1 MHRPIMIT
9 SKQLYAVLHD
19 QFGLYAF
26 LNDDVTSVLKMLEH
40 PVPTHC
46 LTRIAAANFWV
57 PIAGA
62 TRHNCDLM
70 IPDSNLDTITT
81 IYVTDLSK
89 WIMFIQSNVD
99 KDKAY
104 AWEIMYNRS
113 VPALRVYPFNKKLRD
128 EAWRVVIT
136 DMIHRHVQDYTNVCY
151 DETVRYLQ
159 QHPVT
164 PNQAFNTPS
173 VMQATQ
179 RVTIVPADWPM
190 KNTTELDKMEE
201 DIMKSF
207 STWATL
213 YGRNTK

>member
-26 LNDDVTSVLKMLEH
+26 LNDDVTSVLKMLEY
-40 PVPTHC
+40 PVPMHC

-57 PIAGA
+57 PIAGV
-62 TRHNCDLM
+62 TRHDCDLL

-128 EAWRVVIT
+128 ESWRVVIT
-136 DMIHRHVQDYTNVCY
+136 DMIHRHVQDYTNVCQ
-151 DETVRYLQ
+151 DETMRYLQ

-164 PNQAFNTPS
+164 IGIKPS
-173 VMQATQ
+173 TNLNAHQVVTQ
-179 RVTIVPADWPM
+179 RTPRFAAQWPPRDPALDELE
-190 KNTTELDKMEE
+190 TE
-201 DIMKSF
+201 IMNQILNSC
-207 STWATL
+207 SDPQT
-213 YGRNTK
+213 N

>member
-1 MHRPIMIT
+1 MIT
-9 SKQLYAVLHD
+9 TKQLYNVLHD

-40 PVPTHC
+40 PVPIHC
-46 LTRIAAANFWV
+46 LSRIAAANFWV
-57 PIAGA
+57 PIAGV
-62 TRHNCDLM
+62 TRHNCDLL

-104 AWEIMYNRS
+104 AWEIRYDRS
-113 VPALRVYPFNKKLRD
+113 VPELRVYPFNKKLRD
-128 EAWRVVIT
+128 ESWRVVIT
-136 DMIHRHVQDYTNVCY
+136 DRIHRHVQDYTNVCQ
-151 DETVRYLQ
+151 DETMRYLQ

-164 PNQAFNTPS
+164 PDPVGTAS
-173 VMQATQ
+173 MRVTQ
-179 RVTIVPADWPM
+179 RTASFAADWLPSLDP
-190 KNTTELDKMEE
+190 ELSKMEE
-201 DIMKSF
+201 EIMKSF

-213 YGRNTK
+213 YGNKNK